1 MTRTSLRAAV
11 AALIGL
17 AAAPS
22 ASAQDLEVASPHVI
36 LTNIPFALTI
46 TAPGRLDTVSVQV
59 MDAAGRVMAEGVI
72 APFGELVLSGLSV
85 SGRALLPLTVAAGDA
100 TSTVEAPVL
109 PGWLSIV
116 PPLIAIVL
124 ALIFREVVTSLLAGV
139 FIGAMFVAGMNPL
152 AGLMLTVDTFV
163 REALGDPDHAAIII
177 FSLLLGGM
185 VGIMSRMGGTRA
197 VVEAVTPFATTR
209 RRGLFATWAAG
220 LAIFFDDYA
229 NTLIVGNTM
238 RPLTDK
244 LKISREKL
252 AYIVDSTAAPVAVLV
267 FVSTWVGFEIGL
279 IGDALHQAAVQYP
292 ADPALQAELTGASP
306 FSVYLHSVPFL
317 FYPLLAVFTV
327 AILTWTGRDFGPMLK
342 AEQRALSG
350 GGLFRPGAQ
359 LAADTGSE
367 LAEAPAGTP
376 MRWWN
381 GAIPVLTVVVVVVT
395 GLLWTGMQ
403 ALGEGDP
410 ATLSNILGSA
420 DPFKGLLWGSF
431 AGCLV
436 AVVLAVSQR
445 IASLRDAVGAWVG
458 GMRAMLLAMVILILA
473 WSLGEV
479 TVALNTAGW
488 LTSMLSDSMP
498 MRLLPVTTFVIAAL
512 ISFATGT
519 SWGTMAILFPLVVP
533 LSVAM
538 GGGVNFEGGE
548 HYTVLLGAISSVMAG
563 AIFGDH
569 CSPISDTTVL
579 SSMASGCDHVDHVR
593 TQLPYAL
600 MVAGVGM
607 LVGDIPTAYGL
618 SPWISLPLGM
628 VIIWSI
634 IRVVGR
640 KPEGQIA

>member
-1 MTRTSLRAAV
+1 
-11 AALIGL
+11 
-17 AAAPS
+17 
-22 ASAQDLEVASPHVI
+22 
-36 LTNIPFALTI
+36 
-46 TAPGRLDTVSVQV
+46 
-59 MDAAGRVMAEGVI
+59 
-72 APFGELVLSGLSV
+72 
-85 SGRALLPLTVAAGDA
+85 
-100 TSTVEAPVL
+100 
-109 PGWLSIV
+109 
-116 PPLIAIVL
+116 
-124 ALIFREVVTSLLAGV
+124 
-139 FIGAMFVAGMNPL
+139 
-152 AGLMLTVDTFV
+152 
-163 REALGDPDHAAIII
+163 
-177 FSLLLGGM
+177 
-185 VGIMSRMGGTRA
+185 
-197 VVEAVTPFATTR
+197 
-209 RRGLFATWAAG
+209 
-220 LAIFFDDYA
+220 
-229 NTLIVGNTM
+229 
-238 RPLTDK
+238 
-244 LKISREKL
+244 
-252 AYIVDSTAAPVAVLV
+252 
-267 FVSTWVGFEIGL
+267 
-279 IGDALHQAAVQYP
+279 
-292 ADPALQAELTGASP
+292 
-306 FSVYLHSVPFL
+306 
-317 FYPLLAVFTV
+317 
-327 AILTWTGRDFGPMLK
+327 
-342 AEQRALSG
+342 
-350 GGLFRPGAQ
+350 
-359 LAADTGSE
+359 
-367 LAEAPAGTP
+367 
-376 MRWWN
+376 
-381 GAIPVLTVVVVVVT
+381 
-395 GLLWTGMQ
+395 
-403 ALGEGDP
+403 
-410 ATLSNILGSA
+410 
-420 DPFKGLLWGSF
+420 F